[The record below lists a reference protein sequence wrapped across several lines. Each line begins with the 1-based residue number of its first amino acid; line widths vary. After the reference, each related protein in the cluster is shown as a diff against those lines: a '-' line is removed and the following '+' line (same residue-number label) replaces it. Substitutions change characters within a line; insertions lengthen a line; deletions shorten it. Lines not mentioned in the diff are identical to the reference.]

1 MVHNMKS
8 IKCAIWGTP
17 LSGSRDNGEGTNLI
31 ILDSPRAGGEYK
43 FDWRSQ
49 DLEIPLGDL
58 DERGKVRLTTWLVN
72 KREEG
77 EGCPQITLDSIRAAQ
92 NGRKMLMKQR
102 LERILQF
109 LEKNG
114 EAVTINTEPNNTVPE
129 GKVGDKDKMLYQLL
143 AYSESTEWF
152 DLKGLLDHLGRRG
165 LIEKSA
171 ASSFKEH
178 QYYLTIDGALYLDES
193 RKVTP
198 DSDKVFVAMWFH
210 SSVDSVYDN
219 AIAPAI
225 KAAGYVPKRAD
236 RAQFVDQVSDWIIGQ
251 IRQARFVVADFSQG
265 IDGARGGVYYE
276 AGFAHGLGRKV
287 VFTCR
292 KEDEGKIHFDTNHYN
307 HIFWEDEEELKKRLE
322 ERIIAVMGDGPHKG
336 ETPEN

>member
-1 MVHNMKS
+1 M
-8 IKCAIWGTP
+8 
-17 LSGSRDNGEGTNLI
+17 
-31 ILDSPRAGGEYK
+31 
-43 FDWRSQ
+43 
-49 DLEIPLGDL
+49 GDL
-58 DERGKVRLTTWLVN
+58 DVPGKARLTTWLVN

-77 EGCPQITLDSIRAAQ
+77 EECPEITPDDIKAAQ
-92 NGRKMLMKQR
+92 RGRKMPMKQR

-109 LEKNG
+109 LEDNG
-114 EAVTINTEPNNTVPE
+114 ESITINTSPNDTVLE
-129 GKVGDKDKMLYQLL
+129 GKVGDKDKMFYQLL
-143 AYSESTEWF
+143 AYSESTEWS
-152 DLKGLLDHLGRRG
+152 DLKELLDYLTGKG
-165 LIEKSA
+165 LVNRSSE
-171 ASSFKEH
+171 SSFKEPRFI
-178 QYYLTIDGALYLDES
+178 LTVDGAIYLDES

-198 DSDKVFVAMWFH
+198 ESDKVFVAMWFH

-236 RAQFVDQVSDWIIGQ
+236 RAQFVDQVNDWIIGQ

-265 IDGARGGVYYE
+265 KDGARGGVYYE

-307 HIFWEDEEELKKRLE
+307 HIFWEDEEDLKKRLK

>member
-1 MVHNMKS
+1 MRFQIV
-8 IKCAIWGTP
+8 
-17 LSGSRDNGEGTNLI
+17 
-31 ILDSPRAGGEYK
+31 DSPRAGGEYLYHN
-43 FDWRSQ
+43 S
-49 DLEIPLGDL
+49 LAHSGGPLDKL
-58 DERGKVRLTTWLVN
+58 DGHGKARLTTWLVN

-77 EGCPQITLDSIRAAQ
+77 EECPQITPDGMRAAQ
-92 NGRKMLMKQR
+92 KGRKMPMKLR

-114 EAVTINTEPNNTVPE
+114 ESITINTNPDNTVPE
-129 GKVGDKDKMLYQLL
+129 GKIGEKDKMLYQLL
-143 AYSESTEWF
+143 AYSESTEWN
-152 DLKGLLDHLGRRG
+152 DLKGLLYHLVEKE
-165 LIEKSA
+165 LIQKSA

-178 QYYLTIDGALYLDES
+178 QYFLTIDGTIHLDES
-193 RKVTP
+193 RDITP

-210 SSVDSVYDN
+210 SSLFSVYDE

-225 KAAGYVPKRAD
+225 KAAGYAPKRAD
-236 RAQFVDQVSDWIIGQ
+236 RAHYVDKIDDWIIGQ

-265 IDGARGGVYYE
+265 DDGARGGVYYE

-292 KEDEGKIHFDTNHYN
+292 KEDEKELHFDTNHYN
-307 HIFWEDEEELKKRLE
+307 HIIWESKEDLKKRLE

-336 ETPEN
+336 KGPEY